1 MANLGCTACCASSR
15 LFGPLDR
22 TTFAGFTLSSF
33 FHFHISLFVGCHALA
48 FRFCDMLQ
56 SKLPASY
63 AVGRTELPAA
73 QPAVQAAA
81 WANAAN
87 RTDLR
92 GDPFSSGLNLHL
104 SDCRRK
110 VELPCRT
117 HQLRR
122 AASSAVLRLSESV
135 F

>member
-73 QPAVQAAA
+73 QPAAQ
-81 WANAAN
+81 
-87 RTDLR
+87 RK
-92 GDPFSSGLNLHL
+92 LH
-104 SDCRRK
+104 S
-110 VELPCRT
+110 
-117 HQLRR
+117 QLHSTR
-122 AASSAVLRLSESV
+122 AADCVTGWQLALEHVAELEGKRVASHEK
-135 F
+135 